1 MYSGF
6 FHAGKENQMDR
17 NVNVITDLNGKKVV
31 VINDIYFYGKQH
43 IKWDDVEQY
52 FLKKNQRHWL
62 MHQVLNF

>member
-31 VINDIYFYGKQH
+31 VINDIYFMESSISNG
-43 IKWDDVEQY
+43 
-52 FLKKNQRHWL
+52 
-62 MHQVLNF
+62 MM